1 MKSCDDLSCE
11 WFDFFKVYNTSE
23 TELVAYMQKLGNL
36 YLKEVKPTV
45 LDFTLGKFGV
55 GLV

>member
-11 WFDFFKVYNTSE
+11 WFDFFKVYNTNE
-23 TELVAYMQKLGNL
+23 TELLAYMQKLGNL

-45 LDFTLGKFGV
+45 LDFTRGKFGV